1 MDEKRYQRAKELFL
15 EVCDLEPD
23 KQMDILEKEC
33 AGDQE
38 LRLEVESLL
47 AHHVG
52 ASDLIDTVASAAT
65 TPTTEDTV
73 KRERIGPYRVIHKI
87 GEGGMGVVYLA
98 VGEEDKFKRRVAI
111 KLLKR
116 GMDTAA
122 VLRRFE
128 LERQL
133 HAAMNHPGIARLFDG
148 GETDDGLPYLVMEY
162 IEGQPI
168 DDYCDDHR
176 LRIAERLEL
185 FGQVCSAVHYAH
197 QNLVV
202 HRDLKPS
209 NILVTADGVPKL
221 LDFGIAKL
229 LNPELALIVGD
240 PTAPELR
247 VMTPEYA
254 SPEQVRGNPIT
265 TASDVYSLG
274 VLLYELMSGH
284 RPYHLRSRI
293 RAEIERVICE
303 EEPEKPS
310 TSISR
315 IEEDKSRAPDT
326 TRSITPESVAK
337 VREGRPDRLRR
348 RLEGD
353 VDNIVLLAMRKE
365 PQRRYASAKQ
375 MAEDIRRHLDGLPV
389 IARADTFGYRF
400 SKFVQRHRA
409 GVAAGVIITLLLVGG
424 LINASRLTRKANAA
438 TTIAVDAQT
447 DAQAQ
452 QAIAV
457 TAQLQAETERDRA
470 DRLFDE
476 GRRLARV
483 FMGEFHESIVK
494 LSGSIPAREL
504 LVDEALQYLEG
515 LEKEADNDT
524 SLKLDIALGHRQV
537 AQILGGSR
545 GANLNR
551 TEEAIEHLNTALQI
565 HEGITQREPENA
577 DNLHGLATCHLY
589 LGDMLNK
596 QLKPARAS
604 AHYRQASDIA
614 EQRLNLSPNDD
625 RALRD
630 VAIMTLE
637 IGDVFRGKEDYAA
650 AAELYRRSLEIREQL
665 ADRDPPGNTAQRDLT
680 VIYTRLGR
688 LELEQA
694 QFEEGLRYYELALEK
709 RLAIAEA
716 EPDSARAARD
726 VMNAHLLVASALS
739 KVQDAESALDQM
751 ERAYAIAN
759 ELVQGDPTDVR
770 VRADLASVRYYYA
783 STLDESGKPA
793 EARRQIETAITEYE
807 ALASD
812 FPNDSRWPR
821 RVAELREALDELDAP
836 ETDTPPD

>member
-1 MDEKRYQRAKELFL
+1 MDEERYQRAKALFL
-15 EVCDLEPD
+15 EVCDLEPNE
-23 KQMDILEKEC
+23 QMDILEKEC
-33 AGDQE
+33 AGDNE

-47 AHHVG
+47 VHHVG
-52 ASDLIDTVASAAT
+52 ASDLIETAAAGPAT
-65 TPTTEDTV
+65 RTGEDTV
-73 KRERIGPYRVIHKI
+73 ERERIGPYRVIYKI

-98 VGEEDKFKRRVAI
+98 VREDDKFKRRVAV

-122 VLRRFE
+122 VLRRFD

-133 HAAMNHPGIARLFDG
+133 HAAMNHPGIARIYDG

-162 IEGQPI
+162 VEGQPI

-176 LRIAERLEL
+176 LHIAERLEL
-185 FGQVCSAVHYAH
+185 FGQVCLAVHYAH

-209 NILVTADGVPKL
+209 NILVTKDGAPKL

-303 EEPEKPS
+303 EEPENPS

-315 IEEDKSRAPDT
+315 IEEDQSQPPDT
-326 TRSITPESVAK
+326 TKSITPESVAK

-348 RLEGD
+348 RLRGD

-375 MAEDIRRHLDGLPV
+375 MAEDIQRHLDGLPV
-389 IARADTFGYRF
+389 IARADTFGYR
-400 SKFVQRHRA
+400 SWKFVQRHRA
-409 GVAAGVIITLLLVGG
+409 GVAAGVIIALLLVGG
-424 LINASRLTRKANAA
+424 IITTSVLSKIANDALDEATVQRTSAVAA
-438 TTIAVDAQT
+438 RV
-447 DAQAQ
+447 
-452 QAIAV
+452 
-457 TAQLQAETERDRA
+457 QAETARDRA

-476 GRRLARV
+476 GHRLARV

-504 LVDEALQYLEG
+504 LVDEALQYLQG
-515 LEKEADNDT
+515 LEKEAGDDT
-524 SLKLDIALGHRQV
+524 SLKLDIAWGHRRV
-537 AQILGGSR
+537 ALILGGTR

-551 TEEAIEHLNTALQI
+551 TDEAIKHINTALQV
-565 HEGITQREPENA
+565 HEGIAQSEPENT

-589 LGDMLNK
+589 LADMLNDQQK
-596 QLKPARAS
+596 TAQATD
-604 AHYRQASDIA
+604 HYRQAFDIA
-614 EQRLNLSPNDD
+614 EQRLKLTPNDTE
-625 RALRD
+625 AKQL
-630 VAIMTLE
+630 VATTLLE
-637 IGDVFRGKEDYAA
+637 LGDVHGYAEDYVP
-650 AAELYRRSLEIREQL
+650 AAELYQRSLEIRED
-665 ADRDPPGNTAQRDLT
+665 AVRHDPGSKKAQRDLT
-680 VIYTRLGR
+680 VILTRFGALNADQDR
-688 LELEQA
+688 YDEA
-694 QFEEGLRYYELALEK
+694 LRYYKLALEK
-709 RLAIAEA
+709 RRGIADR

-726 VMNAHLLVASALS
+726 VMNAHTYVASVLS
-739 KVQDAESALDQM
+739 HLDDPEDMLNQM
-751 ERAYAIAN
+751 EKALAIA
-759 ELVQGDPTDVR
+759 ERLRAAETPVDQRARRDVPHVRSIYGHALVQ
-770 VRADLASVRYYYA
+770 A
-783 STLDESGKPA
+783 GKPA
-793 EARRQIETAITEYE
+793 EARAQFETTIAEYE
-807 ALASD
+807 SLAAN
-812 FPNDSRWPR
+812 FPNSTRWPR
-821 RVAELREALDELDAP
+821 EIARLRQALAGIDVR
-836 ETDTPPD
+836 ETDTPPN

>member
-15 EVCDLEPD
+15 EVCDLDPE

-33 AGDQE
+33 AGDKE

-47 AHHVG
+47 VHHVG
-52 ASDLIDTVASAAT
+52 ASDLIETAAVT
-65 TPTTEDTV
+65 TATPTAKDTAE
-73 KRERIGPYRVIHKI
+73 RERIGPYRVIHKI

-98 VGEEDKFKRRVAI
+98 VRDDDKFKRHVAI

-133 HAAMNHPGIARLFDG
+133 HAAMNHPGIARIYDG

-168 DDYCDDHR
+168 DDYCDVHR

-185 FGQVCSAVHYAH
+185 FSQVCSAVHYAH

-209 NILVTADGVPKL
+209 NILVTKDGVPKL

-229 LNPELALIVGD
+229 LNPELALIISD

-265 TASDVYSLG
+265 TATDVYSLG

-315 IEEDKSRAPDT
+315 IEEDQSQPPDT
-326 TRSITPESVAK
+326 TKSITPESVAK

-348 RLEGD
+348 RLRGD

-375 MAEDIRRHLDGLPV
+375 MAEDIQRHLDGLPV
-389 IARADTFGYRF
+389 IARANTFGYRF
-400 SKFVQRHRA
+400 WKFVRRHRA
-409 GVAAGVIITLLLVGG
+409 GVAAGVIMALLLVGG
-424 LINASRLTRKANAA
+424 IITTSVLRKIAIDALDEA
-438 TTIAVDAQT
+438 TAQRTIAEAARV
-447 DAQAQ
+447 
-452 QAIAV
+452 
-457 TAQLQAETERDRA
+457 QAETARDRA
-470 DRLFDE
+470 ARLFDE
-476 GRRLARV
+476 GRKLSRV
-483 FMGEFHESIVK
+483 FMGEFHDAVVK

-504 LVDEALQYLEG
+504 LVDEALQYLQG
-515 LEKEADNDT
+515 LEKEAGDDT
-524 SLKLDIALGHRQV
+524 SLKLDIAWGHRRV
-537 AQILGGSR
+537 ALILGGTR

-551 TEEAIEHLNTALQI
+551 TEEAIKHINTALQV
-565 HEGITQREPENA
+565 HEDIAQSEPDNTE
-577 DNLHGLATCHLY
+577 NLHGLATCHLY
-589 LGDMLNK
+589 LADMLNDQQK
-596 QLKPARAS
+596 TAQAAD
-604 AHYRQASDIA
+604 HYRQALNIA
-614 EQRLNLSPNDD
+614 EQRLELIPTDD

-637 IGDVFRGKEDYAA
+637 IGDVFRSDADYAG
-650 AAELYRRSLEIREQL
+650 AAELYQRSLAIREEL
-665 ADRDPPGNTAQRDLT
+665 AEREPEGKTARRDLT
-680 VIYTRLGR
+680 IIYTRLGA
-688 LELEQA
+688 LNSDQGQFDQA
-694 QFEEGLRYYELALEK
+694 LKYYEQVLDQ
-709 RLAIAEA
+709 RHAIAED

-726 VMNAHLLVASALS
+726 VMNAHTYIASVLS
-739 KVQDAESALDQM
+739 HMKDAEGALLQM
-751 ERAYAIAN
+751 EQAIVIARQLREADPEDRRARRD
-759 ELVQGDPTDVR
+759 LPR
-770 VRADLASVRYYYA
+770 VRSYYGNALADA
-783 STLDESGKPA
+783 GKPA
-793 EARRQIETAITEYE
+793 EARRQLETAIAEYE
-807 ALASD
+807 LLAAD
-812 FPNDSRWPR
+812 FPDDHRWPQE
-821 RVAELREALDELDAP
+821 VATLRQALTEIDDP
-836 ETDTPPD
+836 ENDTPPD